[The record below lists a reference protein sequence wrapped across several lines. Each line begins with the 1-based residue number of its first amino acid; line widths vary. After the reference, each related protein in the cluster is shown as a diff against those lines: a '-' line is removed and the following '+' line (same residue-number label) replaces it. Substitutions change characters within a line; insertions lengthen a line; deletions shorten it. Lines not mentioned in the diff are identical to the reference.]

1 MYSDSSGALAQL
13 HNPVGHQRAKHI
25 DVLHH
30 FLRER
35 VGRDEVKVDYIATE
49 DMVVGVLTKALGKT
63 RHEKFSK
70 AMGLTSVQL

>member
-1 MYSDSSGALAQL
+1 M

-30 FLRER
+30 FLSER
-35 VGRDEVKVDYIATE
+35 VARGEVKVDYIATE
-49 DMVVGVLTKALGKT
+49 DMVADVLTKALGKT
-63 RHEKFSK
+63 QHEKFNK